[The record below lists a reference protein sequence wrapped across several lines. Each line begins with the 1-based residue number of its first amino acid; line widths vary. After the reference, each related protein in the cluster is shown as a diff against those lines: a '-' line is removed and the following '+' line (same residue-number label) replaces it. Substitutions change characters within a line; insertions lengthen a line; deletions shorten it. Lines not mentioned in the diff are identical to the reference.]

1 MLCLNNSMILLEKF
15 LIQLEASLDEDIMI
29 TNRSKNQIL
38 YSLIVE
44 PNHLLEYWKQIKRLQ
59 MVARTFMALYLRLF
73 SGLSEQFLTII
84 TNNLLNLTDKD
95 LNQDRRIEN
104 LEKLFLKKLWLL
116 YESESEEDK
125 ICT

>member
-1 MLCLNNSMILLEKF
+1 
-15 LIQLEASLDEDIMI
+15 
-29 TNRSKNQIL
+29 
-38 YSLIVE
+38 
-44 PNHLLEYWKQIKRLQ
+44 

-104 LEKLFLKKLWLL
+104 LEKLFLKKL
-116 YESESEEDK
+116 
-125 ICT
+125 

>member
-1 MLCLNNSMILLEKF
+1 
-15 LIQLEASLDEDIMI
+15 
-29 TNRSKNQIL
+29 
-38 YSLIVE
+38 
-44 PNHLLEYWKQIKRLQ
+44 

-104 LEKLFLKKLWLL
+104 LEKMFFFFKNYDFYTRAKAKKTRYAHNLGR
-116 YESESEEDK
+116 YHPNVEGIDAK
-125 ICT
+125 KTMPKG